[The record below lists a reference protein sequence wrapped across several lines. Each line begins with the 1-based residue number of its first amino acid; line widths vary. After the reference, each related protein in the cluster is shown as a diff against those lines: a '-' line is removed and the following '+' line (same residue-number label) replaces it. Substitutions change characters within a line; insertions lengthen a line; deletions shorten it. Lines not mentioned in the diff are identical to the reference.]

1 MSLAIYLSIAM
12 SLIVLLVF
20 ISPCRSRFPGIPRV
34 GKTSGLLDFNR
45 TTAKK
50 EFVINGHRLVDEG
63 YQKYKDEPFI
73 VQTEDME
80 RLILP
85 PKFLAELRMLPE
97 TKLNQSTALVE
108 RWLGSYSGVDIILK
122 SRHHSNVC
130 RVQLTQNLPG
140 FVPDMAAELSFAMSE
155 SLIHCSS
162 REYVLISTYSYV
174 YSMILAVSSRVFVG
188 LPLFREKAWLDT
200 VSAYLDEVLATGN
213 ALRPYPRLLR
223 PVLRSFLAPK
233 TRMDGI
239 FSKALEILGSAIQER
254 QKPEHKANNLLG
266 FLVSTSEVVNPK
278 EIVLKLL
285 VLNSAAL
292 HTSTMFAVH
301 TLYYLCERPSY
312 ILDLRAKMRDAL
324 KEEGSWR
331 ISTINKLR
339 KLDSFMKE
347 SMRYNQPN
355 ALSFDR
361 IVLTPHT
368 LSTGLHLPIGTFI
381 SMASESMSRDPTYYS
396 NHDSPATF
404 NPSRFYQSPPQTE
417 KTTYN
422 PLKGFTSI
430 EPGNLAWG
438 NGRQTCP
445 GRWYAGVVIKL
456 VVGTLLEG
464 YEMKFPEGVKRP
476 GNFYR
481 NAGIMPCT
489 KQEILLR
496 KLVLGD
502 S

>member
-85 PKFLAELRMLPE
+85 PKFLAEL
-97 TKLNQSTALVE
+97 
-108 RWLGSYSGVDIILK
+108 
-122 SRHHSNVC
+122 
-130 RVQLTQNLPG
+130 PG

-162 REYVLISTYSYV
+162 R
-174 YSMILAVSSRVFVG
+174 
-188 LPLFREKAWLDT
+188 
-200 VSAYLDEVLATGN
+200 ATGN

>member
-1 MSLAIYLSIAM
+1 MSLVIYLFIAM
-12 SLIVLLVF
+12 SLIILL
-20 ISPCRSRFPGIPRV
+20 ISTLPRRSRFPGIPRV
-34 GKTSGLLDFNR
+34 GKTSGLLDINR
-45 TTAKK
+45 AAAKR
-50 EFVINGHRLVDEG
+50 EFMNNGHRLVDAG
-63 YQKYKDEPFI
+63 YRKYRDKPFI

-97 TKLNQSTALVE
+97 TKLNQSIALVE
-108 RWLGSYSGVDIILK
+108 RWLGHYSGVDIVLK
-122 SRHHSNVC
+122 SRHHSHVC
-130 RVQLTQNLPG
+130 RVQLTQNLPE
-140 FVPDMAAELSFAMSE
+140 FVPDMAAELSFAMSR

-162 REYVLISTYSYV
+162 REYASIPTYSYV

-188 LPLFREKAWLDT
+188 LPLSREKAWLDN
-200 VSAYLDEVLATGN
+200 VSAYLNEVA
-213 ALRPYPRLLR
+213 AIADSLRPYPRLLR
-223 PVLRSFLAPK
+223 PLLRPFLAPK
-233 TRMDGI
+233 SRMDGI
-239 FSKALEILGSAIQER
+239 LSKALEILGPAIQER
-254 QKPEHKANNLLG
+254 QKPHHKANDLLG
-266 FLVSTSEVVNPK
+266 FLISTSKVVNPK
-278 EIVLKLL
+278 EITLKLL
-285 VLNSAAL
+285 VLNAAAL
-292 HTSTMFAVH
+292 HTSTMVAVH
-301 TLYYLCERPSY
+301 TLYDLCERPSY
-312 ILDLRAKMRDAL
+312 IVDLRAEIKDVL

-396 NHDSPATF
+396 SPDSPTIF
-404 NPSRFYQSPPQTE
+404 NPSRFHQSFARTE
-417 KTTYN
+417 KPIYN
-422 PLKGFTSI
+422 PLKEFTSI

-464 YEMKFPEGVKRP
+464 YEMKFPEGVRRP
-476 GNFYR
+476 ENLYR
-481 NAGIMPCT
+481 NAGTMPCV

-496 KLVLGD
+496 ELV
-502 S
+502 

>member
-1 MSLAIYLSIAM
+1 MSLAIYLSGAII
-12 SLIVLLVF
+12 LIILLIF
-20 ISPCRSRFPGIPRV
+20 TSPRRSRFPDVPRV
-34 GKTSGLLDFNR
+34 GKTSGLLDFNH
-45 TTAKK
+45 TAAKK
-50 EFVINGHRLVDEG
+50 KFAINGHRLVDEG
-63 YQKYKDEPFI
+63 YHKYKDEPFI

-85 PKFLAELRMLPE
+85 PKFLVELRMLPE

-108 RWLGSYSGVDIILK
+108 RWLGHYSGVDIILK
-122 SRHHSNVC
+122 SRHHSDVC
-130 RVQLTQNLPG
+130 RAQLTQNLPG
-140 FVPDMAAELSFAMSE
+140 FIPDMAAELSFAISK

-162 REYVLISTYSYV
+162 REYAPIPTYSYV

-188 LPLFREKAWLDT
+188 LPLSREKAWLDT
-200 VSAYLDEVLATGN
+200 VSAYLNEVVATAN

-223 PVLRSFLAPK
+223 PLLRPFLAPK
-233 TRMDGI
+233 SRMDAI
-239 FSKALEILGSAIQER
+239 LSKALEILGPAIQER
-254 QKPEHKANNLLG
+254 QNADHKANDLLG
-266 FLVSTSEVVNPK
+266 FLISTSKVVDPK
-278 EIVLKLL
+278 EIILKLL

-292 HTSTMFAVH
+292 HTSTMVAVH
-301 TLYYLCERPSY
+301 TLYDLCERSSY
-312 ILDLRAKMRDAL
+312 IPDLRAEIKDAL
-324 KEEGSWR
+324 KKEGSWQ
-331 ISTINKLR
+331 ISTISKLR
-339 KLDSFMKE
+339 RLDSFMKE

-396 NHDSPATF
+396 SHDSPTIF
-404 NPSRFYQSPPQTE
+404 NPSRFYQSSASAKT
-417 KTTYN
+417 TTYN
-422 PLKGFTSI
+422 PLKEFTSI

-456 VVGTLLEG
+456 VVGSLLEG

-476 GNFYR
+476 QNLYR

-496 KLVLGD
+496 KLV
-502 S
+502 